1 MDYQGLSTVV
11 KEKHLRLV
19 IYQQGSRTMNC
30 IGFNMGEKLEIVKSK
45 NTFDILY
52 HIEENE
58 WQGNITLQLKI
69 IDVR

>member
-1 MDYQGLSTVV
+1 
-11 KEKHLRLV
+11 
-19 IYQQGSRTMNC
+19 
-30 IGFNMGEKLEIVKSK
+30 MGEKLEIVKSK